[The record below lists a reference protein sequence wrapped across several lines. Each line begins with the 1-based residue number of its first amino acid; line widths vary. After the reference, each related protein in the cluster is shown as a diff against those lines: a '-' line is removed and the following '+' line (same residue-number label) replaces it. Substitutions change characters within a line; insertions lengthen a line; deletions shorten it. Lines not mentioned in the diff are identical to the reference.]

1 MQRLGLV
8 SSGGSQ
14 AGRHAFTTPEVGWKK
29 KASAKPVSAP
39 EASAGLAKPP
49 SRSRL
54 KQRSAPR

>member
-1 MQRLGLV
+1 MQHLGSV
-8 SSGGSQ
+8 SLGGSQ

-39 EASAGLAKPP
+39 EGIAGLPG
-49 SRSRL
+49 SGSRL